1 MKCNLDHTLEQGK
14 FCKSCG
20 TKLSKGP
27 RLCRSGHEINASARF
42 CSICGERAVEVPADN
57 QASIKPSISVVVAP
71 SYSAA
76 PIPPMRAKTN
86 GLAIAS
92 FVLSITCFC
101 APLGIVFGGVALSQL
116 KKDSSQTGQGLAIA
130 GIILGVIGSIYIVFN
145 FFLGWFI
152 GY

>member
-1 MKCNLDHTLEQGK
+1 MNCNLDHALEKGK

-20 TKLSKGP
+20 IKLSKQS
-27 RLCRSGHEINASARF
+27 RLCRSGHELNTSARF
-42 CSICGERAVEVPADN
+42 CSICGESAVEMPVDN
-57 QASIKPSISVVVAP
+57 RATSQPSISVVVAP

-101 APLGIVFGGVALSQL
+101 APLGIVLGGVALSQI

-130 GIILGVIGSIYIVFN
+130 GIILGVVGSIYIVFN
-145 FFLGWFI
+145 FLLGWFI